1 MTMFREYEF
10 NFNGFDFVS
19 SVDVDSPFYQR
30 IKNLPE
36 GLFIKMNLEILAELF
51 NVGKTYTREDI
62 WAELDKFNK
71 GGTYAF
77 IQLAGNN

>member
-19 SVDVDSPFYQR
+19 SVDVEHPFYQR

-36 GLFIKMNLEILAELF
+36 GLFVKMNLDILSSMF
-51 NVGKTYTREDI
+51 SKDKTYTREDI
-62 WAELDKFNK
+62 HAELDRFNA

-77 IQLAGNN
+77 IQLGDN

>member
-10 NFNGFDFVS
+10 NFNGFNFVS
-19 SVDVDSPFYQR
+19 SVDVEHPFYQR

-36 GLFIKMNLEILAELF
+36 SLFIKMNLEILAELF
-51 NVGKTYTREDI
+51 NVGKTYTLEDI
-62 WAELDKFNK
+62 NSELDRFNK

-77 IQLAGNN
+77 LQLGENN

>member
-10 NFNGFDFVS
+10 NFNGFNFVS
-19 SVDVDSPFYQR
+19 SVDVEHPIYQR
-30 IKNLPE
+30 IKAMPE
-36 GLFIKMNLEILAELF
+36 GLFIKMNLEILSELF
-51 NVGKTYTREDI
+51 VQGNVYTREDI
-62 WAELDKFNK
+62 WAELDRFNK

>member
-19 SVDVDSPFYQR
+19 SVDVESPFYQR

-36 GLFIKMNLEILAELF
+36 SLFIKMNLEILANLF
-51 NVGKTYTREDI
+51 IEGQTYTREDI
-62 WAELDKFNK
+62 WSELDRFNK